1 MFSHGG
7 WLLRRALCHHKDSRT
22 SACVCV
28 FQVPFLSLTHA
39 VKKLSLLGGSLMERV
54 WASVLAPLTRGQKEI
69 YVSSSMTNAFREI
82 DKWECIG
89 GVYMWAGFKVVQSA
103 GSALR
108 S

>member
-1 MFSHGG
+1 
-7 WLLRRALCHHKDSRT
+7 
-22 SACVCV
+22 
-28 FQVPFLSLTHA
+28 
-39 VKKLSLLGGSLMERV
+39 MERV

-89 GVYMWAGFKVVQSA
+89 GVCMWAGSKVVQSA